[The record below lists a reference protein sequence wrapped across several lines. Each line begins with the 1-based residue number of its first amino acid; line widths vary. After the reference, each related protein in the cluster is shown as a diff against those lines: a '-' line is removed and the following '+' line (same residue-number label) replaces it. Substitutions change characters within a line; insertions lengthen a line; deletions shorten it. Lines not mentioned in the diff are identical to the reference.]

1 MVTNADL
8 TIYNKVYDRDT
19 GASRY
24 YRTVLKGVNWQD
36 TTAVQPTDK
45 GIVSADVAEI
55 YIPFAVETEKQF
67 RKPKNFV
74 QETEKSVFFT
84 VEAGGLAI
92 RGIVETELESAKDE
106 ERLKNVHD
114 DVRVIAVV
122 ETNDNGNPEMQHW
135 KVTAE

>member
-1 MVTNADL
+1 MVTNADITL
-8 TIYNKVYDRDT
+8 YNKVYDRDT
-19 GASRY
+19 GTNRY

-55 YIPFAVETEKQF
+55 YIPFTAETEKQF

-74 QETEKSVFFT
+74 KETEKTGFFT
-84 VEAGGLAI
+84 VEAGDLVV
-92 RGIVETELESAKDE
+92 RGIVEDELTSAKDE
-106 ERLKNVHD
+106 ERLKNAYD

-122 ETNDNGNPEMQHW
+122 ETNDNGSPEMQHW
-135 KVTAE
+135 NVTAE

>member
-1 MVTNADL
+1 MVTNADITL
-8 TIYNKVYDRDT
+8 YNKVYDRDT
-19 GASRY
+19 GTNRY

-74 QETEKSVFFT
+74 QEPEKTGFFT
-84 VEAGGLAI
+84 VEAGDLVVQ
-92 RGIVETELESAKDE
+92 GIVGDELTSAKDE
-106 ERLKNVHD
+106 ERMKNTYD
-114 DVRVIAVV
+114 DVRTIAVV
-122 ETNDNGNPEMQHW
+122 ETNDNGSPEMQHW

>member
-1 MVTNADL
+1 MVTNADITL
-8 TIYNKVYDRDT
+8 YNKVYDRDA
-19 GASRY
+19 GANRY

-67 RKPKNFV
+67 RKLKNFV
-74 QETEKSVFFT
+74 QEPEKTGFFT
-84 VEAGGLAI
+84 VEAGDLVVQ
-92 RGIVETELESAKDE
+92 GIVGDELTSAKDE
-106 ERLKNVHD
+106 ERMKNTYD
-114 DVRVIAVV
+114 DVRTIAVV
-122 ETNDNGNPEMQHW
+122 ETNDNGSPEMQHW

>member
-8 TIYNKVYDRDT
+8 TIYNKVYDRDA

-45 GIVSADVAEI
+45 GVVSVDVTEI

-74 QETEKSVFFT
+74 QEPKKMEFFT
-84 VEAGGLAI
+84 VEAGDLVV
-92 RGIVETELESAKDE
+92 RGIVEDKLTSAKDE
-106 ERLKNVHD
+106 ERMKNTYD
-114 DVRVIAVV
+114 DVRTIAVV
-122 ETNDNGNPEMQHW
+122 ETNDNGSPEMQHW
-135 KVTAE
+135 KATAE

>member
-19 GASRY
+19 GASMY

-55 YIPFAVETEKQF
+55 YIPFVVETEKQF
-67 RKPKNFV
+67 MKPKNFA
-74 QETEKSVFFT
+74 QESEKSGFFT
-84 VEAGGLAI
+84 IEAGDLVVH
-92 RGIVETELESAKDE
+92 GIVEDELTSAKDE
-106 ERLKNVHD
+106 EQLKNAYD
-114 DVRVIAVV
+114 AVRTIAVV
-122 ETNDNGNPEMQHW
+122 EMNDNGSPEMQHW

>member
-1 MVTNADL
+1 MVTNADITL
-8 TIYNKVYDRDT
+8 YNKVYDRDT
-19 GASRY
+19 GTNRY

-67 RKPKNFV
+67 RKLKNFV
-74 QETEKSVFFT
+74 QEPEKTGFFT
-84 VEAGGLAI
+84 VEAGDLVVQ
-92 RGIVETELESAKDE
+92 GIVGDEPTSAKDE
-106 ERLKNVHD
+106 ERMKNTYD
-114 DVRVIAVV
+114 DVRTIAVV
-122 ETNDNGNPEMQHW
+122 ETNDNGSPEMQHW

>member
-1 MVTNADL
+1 MVTNADITL
-8 TIYNKVYDRDT
+8 YNKNSDRDA
-19 GASRY
+19 GINRY

-36 TTAVQPTDK
+36 TTAVQPADK

-74 QETEKSVFFT
+74 QDAEKPGLFT
-84 VEAGGLAI
+84 IEAGDLVV
-92 RGIVETELESAKDE
+92 RGVVEEDLTSAKDE
-106 ERLKNVHD
+106 ERLKSGYD
-114 DVRVIAVV
+114 DVRTIAVV
-122 ETNDNGNPEMQHW
+122 ETNDNGSPEMQHW

>member
-1 MVTNADL
+1 MVTNADITL
-8 TIYNKVYDRDT
+8 YNKVYDRDT
-19 GASRY
+19 GTNRY

-55 YIPFAVETEKQF
+55 YIPFAVETEKLF

-74 QETEKSVFFT
+74 QEPEKTGFFT
-84 VEAGGLAI
+84 VEAGDLVVQ
-92 RGIVETELESAKDE
+92 GIVGDELTSAKDE
-106 ERLKNVHD
+106 ERMKNTYD
-114 DVRVIAVV
+114 DVRTIAVV
-122 ETNDNGNPEMQHW
+122 ETNDNGSPEMQHW

>member
-8 TIYNKVYDRDT
+8 TIYNKVYDRDA
-19 GASRY
+19 GANRY

-55 YIPFAVETEKQF
+55 YIPFAVETKKRF

-74 QETEKSVFFT
+74 QEPEKADFFT
-84 VEAGGLAI
+84 IEAGDLVV
-92 RGIVETELESAKDE
+92 RGIVENELTSAKDE
-106 ERLKNVHD
+106 ERLKNAYD
-114 DVRVIAVV
+114 DVRTIAVV
-122 ETNDNGNPEMQHW
+122 ETNDNGSPELQHW

>member
-1 MVTNADL
+1 MVTNADITL
-8 TIYNKVYDRDT
+8 YNKVYDRDT
-19 GASRY
+19 GTNRY

-74 QETEKSVFFT
+74 QEPEKTGFFT
-84 VEAGGLAI
+84 VEAGDLVVQ
-92 RGIVETELESAKDE
+92 GIVGDELTSAKDE
-106 ERLKNVHD
+106 ERMKNTY
-114 DVRVIAVV
+114 DVRTIAVV
-122 ETNDNGNPEMQHW
+122 ETNDNGSPEMQHW

>member
-1 MVTNADL
+1 MVTNADITL
-8 TIYNKVYDRDT
+8 YNKVYDRDT
-19 GASRY
+19 GTNRY

-67 RKPKNFV
+67 RKLKNFV
-74 QETEKSVFFT
+74 QEPEKTGFFT
-84 VEAGGLAI
+84 VEAGDLVVQ
-92 RGIVETELESAKDE
+92 GIVGDELTSAKDE
-106 ERLKNVHD
+106 ERMKNTYD
-114 DVRVIAVV
+114 DVRTIAVV
-122 ETNDNGNPEMQHW
+122 ETNDNGSPEMQHW

>member
-1 MVTNADL
+1 MVTNAEL
-8 TIYNKVYDRDT
+8 TIYNKVYDRDAGT
-19 GASRY
+19 NRY
-24 YRTVLKGVNWQD
+24 YRTVIKGVNWQD

-74 QETEKSVFFT
+74 QETEKAGIFT
-84 VEAGGLAI
+84 IEAGDLVV
-92 RGIVETELESAKDE
+92 RGIVEEDLTSAKDE
-106 ERLKNVHD
+106 ERLKSAYD
-114 DVRVIAVV
+114 DVRTIAAV
-122 ETNDNGNPEMQHW
+122 ETNDNGSPEMQHW

>member
-1 MVTNADL
+1 MVTNADITL
-8 TIYNKVYDRDT
+8 YNKVYDRDT
-19 GASRY
+19 GTNRY

-67 RKPKNFV
+67 RKLKNFV
-74 QETEKSVFFT
+74 QEPEKTGFFT
-84 VEAGGLAI
+84 VEAGDLVVQD
-92 RGIVETELESAKDE
+92 IVGDELTSAKDE
-106 ERLKNVHD
+106 ERMKNTYD
-114 DVRVIAVV
+114 DVRTIAVV
-122 ETNDNGNPEMQHW
+122 ETNDNGSPEMQHW

>member
-1 MVTNADL
+1 MVTNADITL
-8 TIYNKVYDRDT
+8 YNKVYDRDT
-19 GASRY
+19 GTNHY

-74 QETEKSVFFT
+74 QEPEKTGFFT
-84 VEAGGLAI
+84 VEAGDLVVQ
-92 RGIVETELESAKDE
+92 GIVGDELTSAKDE
-106 ERLKNVHD
+106 ERMKNTYD
-114 DVRVIAVV
+114 DVRTIAVV
-122 ETNDNGNPEMQHW
+122 ETNDNGSPEMQHW

>member
-1 MVTNADL
+1 MVTNADITL
-8 TIYNKVYDRDT
+8 YNKVYDRDT
-19 GASRY
+19 GTNRY

-55 YIPFAVETEKQF
+55 YIPFAVDTEKQF

-74 QETEKSVFFT
+74 QEPEKTGFFT
-84 VEAGGLAI
+84 VEAGDLVVQ
-92 RGIVETELESAKDE
+92 GIVGDELTSAKDE
-106 ERLKNVHD
+106 ERMKNTYD
-114 DVRVIAVV
+114 DVRTIAVV
-122 ETNDNGNPEMQHW
+122 ETNDNGSPEMQHW

>member
-1 MVTNADL
+1 MITNADL

-19 GASRY
+19 GINRY

-45 GIVSADVAEI
+45 GILSADVAEI

-67 RKPKNFV
+67 RKSKNFS
-74 QETEKSVFFT
+74 QEAERAGLFT
-84 VEAGGLAI
+84 IEAGDLVV
-92 RGIVETELESAKDE
+92 RGIVEDDLTSAKDE
-106 ERLKNVHD
+106 ERLKNAHD

-122 ETNDNGNPEMQHW
+122 ETNDNGSPEMQHW

>member
-1 MVTNADL
+1 MVTNADITL
-8 TIYNKVYDRDT
+8 YNKVYDRDT
-19 GASRY
+19 GTNRY

-74 QETEKSVFFT
+74 QEPEKAGFFT
-84 VEAGGLAI
+84 IEAGDLVV
-92 RGIVETELESAKDE
+92 RGIVENELTSAKDE
-106 ERLKNVHD
+106 ERLKNAYD
-114 DVRVIAVV
+114 DVRTIAVV
-122 ETNDNGNPEMQHW
+122 ETNDNGSLEMQHW

>member
-1 MVTNADL
+1 MITNADL
-8 TIYNKVYDRDT
+8 TIYNKVYDRDA
-19 GASRY
+19 GINRY

-36 TTAVQPTDK
+36 TTAVQPADK

-74 QETEKSVFFT
+74 QDAEKPSLFT
-84 VEAGGLAI
+84 VEAGDLVV
-92 RGIVETELESAKDE
+92 RGIVEEDLTSAKDE
-106 ERLKNVHD
+106 ERLKSAYD
-114 DVRVIAVV
+114 DVRTIAVV
-122 ETNDNGNPEMQHW
+122 ETNDNGSPGMQHW

>member
-1 MVTNADL
+1 MVTNADITL
-8 TIYNKVYDRDT
+8 YNKVYDRDT
-19 GASRY
+19 GTNRY

-74 QETEKSVFFT
+74 KGPEKAGCFT
-84 VEAGGLAI
+84 IEAGDLVV
-92 RGIVETELESAKDE
+92 RGIVETELENAKDE
-106 ERLKNVHD
+106 EQLKNAYD
-114 DVRVIAVV
+114 DVRTIAVV
-122 ETNDNGNPEMQHW
+122 ETNDNGSPKMQHW